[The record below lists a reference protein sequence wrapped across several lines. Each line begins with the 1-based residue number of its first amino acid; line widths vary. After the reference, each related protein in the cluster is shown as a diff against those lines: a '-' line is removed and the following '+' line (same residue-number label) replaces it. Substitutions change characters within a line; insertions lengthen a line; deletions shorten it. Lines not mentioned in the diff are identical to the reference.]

1 MIYPFS
7 ATKNAKNNANI
18 QYSLRLL
25 TPSPLSKA
33 PFYVLSAPNDRTTLA
48 TEGTTLWMFC
58 MQPWENQID
67 ELVNGCKYVE
77 ALELLESLNDSDL
90 PDKVRVFFTP
100 SQCLMHSQA
109 KRRSHIRALHGVALL
124 AQKKFEEAI
133 NVFLE
138 LDVNPAKVLAMFP
151 VEVAG
156 RLAQPQSKWTELFG
170 ERELKGVAVN
180 SLMDDSVPGANS
192 ENVTVVVDSENATS
206 TGENVNREVDSGK
219 KTDTSTSES

>member
-1 MIYPFS
+1 VKPYLLSILPSGSVQGPGTSSTPAVPSPALQARSSLSLTLTQTMIYPFS

-58 MQPWENQID
+58 MQPWANQID

-90 PDKVRVFFTP
+90 PDKVRVFFFHP
-100 SQCLMHSQA
+100 
-109 KRRSHIRALHGVALL
+109 
-124 AQKKFEEAI
+124 
-133 NVFLE
+133 
-138 LDVNPAKVLAMFP
+138 
-151 VEVAG
+151 
-156 RLAQPQSKWTELFG
+156 
-170 ERELKGVAVN
+170 
-180 SLMDDSVPGANS
+180 
-192 ENVTVVVDSENATS
+192 
-206 TGENVNREVDSGK
+206 
-219 KTDTSTSES
+219 